1 MAQAV
6 VVKLVDTIDLGSIA
20 ARHGGSSPPDRTLSL
35 NNTFMQKRDGDVLI
49 YHLAFF
55 LPFIPFFLLSLLLF
69 AEGLSSRSLLA
80 VEESLFLFISL
91 PPPRGVFCPILWG
104 RD

>member
-35 NNTFMQKRDGDVLI
+35 NNTFMQKRGGDVLI
-49 YHLAFF
+49 YPLAFV
-55 LPFIPFFLLSLLLF
+55 FFSL
-69 AEGLSSRSLLA
+69 
-80 VEESLFLFISL
+80 LFLFFVESSF
-91 PPPRGVFCPILWG
+91 VC
-104 RD
+104 

>member
-1 MAQAV
+1 M
-6 VVKLVDTIDLGSIA
+6 VKLVDTIDLGSIA

-55 LPFIPFFLLSLLLF
+55 SPFYS
-69 AEGLSSRSLLA
+69 
-80 VEESLFLFISL
+80 FLFVESSF
-91 PPPRGVFCPILWG
+91 VC
-104 RD
+104 